1 MPMGRHDGRGP
12 KLGLRVLGSTYLG
25 REPERSKKKAASSTA
40 PIGRV
45 RFAAWRAVASPH
57 LPRSVLPWLILDP
70 SGGGHGTDRRVYCP
84 EESVALPPLSLP
96 GESIRRCFAGS
107 HDEGWVASFKA
118 VNFFTSQETALV
130 YPSSRD
136 APPPLP
142 LSARGGHDRFFLP
155 TPPSLLLPKGQ
166 RHWQLVY
173 PSSRDAPP
181 PLPLSARG
189 GRGRFFLPTPPSLLL
204 PKGTPVWSANRDAPT
219 ASSRRVQ
226 LSARGLSV
234 TDADGKT
241 VLCCRSGGPAGG
253 APRRARS
260 RSVWKIDGNTELNI
274 AEDFD
279 NRPTKKAKISESD
292 VLESSAMLTSTPL
305 SDCFESIVPESDIH
319 IDHDPLPSTL
329 APSSSTLSPVFSL
342 HDVNEPDLHKEI
354 KVDEK
359 NDPGP
364 SSPTISSNFP
374 LHDFKDPDSNKE
386 IKDDQL
392 YYYLPQEYT
401 LTDHDLC
408 AHIAIESHPGKK
420 LLVQID
426 GSIVLQKQLMCLLD
440 EKEWVNDDVINA
452 YICCIK
458 DQIHVQN
465 DNSVYFENPF
475 VTSLFKRDGECG
487 IQQDSAFMTE
497 LVTKYMKHDMTEL
510 PINTNNTHWYL
521 AILNTKKLEI
531 QVLDSLCWKFDRED
545 LTITLRGI
553 QFHLDHLKS
562 HDLVSDDWK
571 DVDLTEWKI
580 TEQLQKPIQKDS
592 SSCGLFMVKFM
603 EYFTGCAAQG

>member
-1 MPMGRHDGRGP
+1 M
-12 KLGLRVLGSTYLG
+12 
-25 REPERSKKKAASSTA
+25 
-40 PIGRV
+40 
-45 RFAAWRAVASPH
+45 
-57 LPRSVLPWLILDP
+57 
-70 SGGGHGTDRRVYCP
+70 
-84 EESVALPPLSLP
+84 
-96 GESIRRCFAGS
+96 
-107 HDEGWVASFKA
+107 
-118 VNFFTSQETALV
+118 
-130 YPSSRD
+130 
-136 APPPLP
+136 
-142 LSARGGHDRFFLP
+142 
-155 TPPSLLLPKGQ
+155 
-166 RHWQLVY
+166 
-173 PSSRDAPP
+173 
-181 PLPLSARG
+181 
-189 GRGRFFLPTPPSLLL
+189 PPSLLL

-253 APRRARS
+253 HRVERAAE
-260 RSVWKIDGNTELNI
+260 KIDGNSELNI

-292 VLESSAMLTSTPL
+292 VLESSPMLTSTPL
-305 SDCFESIVPESDIH
+305 SDFFESIVPESDIQ

-392 YYYLPQEYT
+392 YYYLPQ
-401 LTDHDLC
+401 
-408 AHIAIESHPGKK
+408 
-420 LLVQID
+420 
-426 GSIVLQKQLMCLLD
+426 D

-465 DNSVYFENPF
+465 DNSIYFENPF
-475 VTSLFKRDGECG
+475 VTSLFKRDGEHG

-497 LVTKYMKHDMTEL
+497 LVTKYMKHDMIEL

-580 TEQLQKPIQKDS
+580 T
-592 SSCGLFMVKFM
+592 
-603 EYFTGCAAQG
+603 